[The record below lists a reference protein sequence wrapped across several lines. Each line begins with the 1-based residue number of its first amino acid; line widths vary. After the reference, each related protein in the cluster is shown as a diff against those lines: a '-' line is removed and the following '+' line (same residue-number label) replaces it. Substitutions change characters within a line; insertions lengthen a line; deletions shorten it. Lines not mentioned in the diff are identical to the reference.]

1 MLSNEVDQG
10 IEEWKEKQAEN
21 RKIEEHKKSLLLKP
35 KGKLLLKKKSQ
46 S

>member
-10 IEEWKEKQAEN
+10 MEMWKEKQAKN
-21 RKIEEHKKSLLLKP
+21 MRIEEHKKSLLLKP
-35 KGKLLLKKKSQ
+35 KGKLLTKKKPQ